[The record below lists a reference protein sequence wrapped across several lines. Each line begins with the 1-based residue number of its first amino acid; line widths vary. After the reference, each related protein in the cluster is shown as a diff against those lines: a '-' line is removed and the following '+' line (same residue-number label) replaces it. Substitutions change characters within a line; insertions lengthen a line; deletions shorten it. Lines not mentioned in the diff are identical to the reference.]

1 MQTRTRRG
9 IRAVQFGLLLNFAL
23 AGIKVVTGLVG
34 HSYALVADGV
44 ESTIDIVA
52 SLVVWGGLQIASREA
67 DEDYPFGYGRAEP
80 LAAAI
85 VALILF
91 AAGVGIAIAAMRE
104 IHTPHFAPEPYT
116 LVVLLGVIVIKE
128 VLFRRMRV
136 VATATDSSA
145 LYADAWHHRSDAIT
159 SLAAFIGISLALW
172 KGQRWAA
179 ADDWAALVA
188 SAVILVNAVRV
199 ARPAIAE
206 LMDRSPERPTVERV
220 EDAARG
226 VSGVRGT
233 HKLKVRRHGGAYY
246 VDLHVQADPDLT
258 LHDAHILSGK
268 VKSAIRATV
277 PQVAGVLIHMEP
289 DEAESSSPA

>member
-1 MQTRTRRG
+1 MQTRARRG

-23 AGIKVVTGLVG
+23 ASIKVVAGLVG

-67 DEDYPFGYGRAEP
+67 DEDYPFGYGRAEA

-85 VALILF
+85 VALILIG
-91 AAGVGIAIAAMRE
+91 AGVGIAIAALRE
-104 IHTPHFAPEPYT
+104 IRTPHHAPEPYT
-116 LVVLLGVIVIKE
+116 LFVLLGVIVIKE
-128 VLFRRMRV
+128 VLFRRMRDI
-136 VATATDSSA
+136 AAATDSSA
-145 LYADAWHHRSDAIT
+145 VHADAWHHRSDALT
-159 SLAAFIGISLALW
+159 SLAAFVGISLALW
-172 KGQRWAA
+172 KGQRWAS

-188 SAVILVNAVRV
+188 SAVIMVNAVRV

-206 LMDRSPERPTVERV
+206 LMDRSPERPMIERM
-220 EDAARG
+220 ESAARG

-233 HKLKVRRHGGAYY
+233 HKLKVRRHGGEYH
-246 VDLHVQADPDLT
+246 VDVHVQADPNLT
-258 LHDAHILSGK
+258 LHDAHVLSGK
-268 VKSAIRATV
+268 VKSAIRASI

-289 DEAESSSPA
+289 DEPEPGRSA

>member
-1 MQTRTRRG
+1 MQTRARRG

-23 AGIKVVTGLVG
+23 ASVKVVAGLVG

-67 DEDYPFGYGRAEP
+67 DEDYPFGYGRAEA

-85 VALILF
+85 VALILIG
-91 AAGVGIAIAAMRE
+91 AGVGIAIAAIRE
-104 IHTPHFAPEPYT
+104 IRTPHHAPEPYT
-116 LVVLLGVIVIKE
+116 LFVLLGVIVIKE
-128 VLFRRMRV
+128 LLFRRMRDI
-136 VATATDSSA
+136 ATATDSSA
-145 LYADAWHHRSDAIT
+145 VHADAWHHRSDALT
-159 SLAAFIGISLALW
+159 SLAAFVGISLALW
-172 KGQRWAA
+172 KGQRWAS

-188 SAVILVNAVRV
+188 SVVIMVNAVRV

-206 LMDRSPERPTVERV
+206 LMDRSPERPMIERM
-220 EDAARG
+220 ESAARG

-233 HKLKVRRHGGAYY
+233 HKLKVRRHGGEYH
-246 VDLHVQADPDLT
+246 VDVHVQADPNIT
-258 LHDAHILSGK
+258 LHDAHVLSGK
-268 VKSAIRATV
+268 VKSAIRASI

-289 DEAESSSPA
+289 DEPEPGGSA

>member
-1 MQTRTRRG
+1 VQTRARRG

-23 AGIKVVTGLVG
+23 ASVKVVAGLVG

-67 DEDYPFGYGRAEP
+67 DEDYPFGYGRAEA

-85 VALILF
+85 VALILIG
-91 AAGVGIAIAAMRE
+91 AGVGIAIAAIRE
-104 IHTPHFAPEPYT
+104 IRTPHHAPEPYT
-116 LVVLLGVIVIKE
+116 LFVLLGVIVIKE
-128 VLFRRMRV
+128 VLFRRMRDI
-136 VATATDSSA
+136 ATATDSSA
-145 LYADAWHHRSDAIT
+145 VHADAWHHRSDALT
-159 SLAAFIGISLALW
+159 SLAAFVGISLALW
-172 KGQRWAA
+172 KGQRWAS

-188 SAVILVNAVRV
+188 SVVIMVNAVRV

-206 LMDRSPERPTVERV
+206 LMDRSPERPMIERM
-220 EDAARG
+220 ESAARG

-233 HKLKVRRHGGAYY
+233 HKLKVRRHGGEYH
-246 VDLHVQADPDLT
+246 VDVHVQADPNIT
-258 LHDAHILSGK
+258 LHDAHVLSGK
-268 VKSAIRATV
+268 VKSAIRASI

-289 DEAESSSPA
+289 DEPEPGGSA

>member
-1 MQTRTRRG
+1 
-9 IRAVQFGLLLNFAL
+9 
-23 AGIKVVTGLVG
+23 
-34 HSYALVADGV
+34 
-44 ESTIDIVA
+44 
-52 SLVVWGGLQIASREA
+52 
-67 DEDYPFGYGRAEP
+67 
-80 LAAAI
+80 
-85 VALILF
+85 
-91 AAGVGIAIAAMRE
+91 
-104 IHTPHFAPEPYT
+104 
-116 LVVLLGVIVIKE
+116 
-128 VLFRRMRV
+128 MRV

-159 SLAAFIGISLALW
+159 SLAAFVGISLALW

-179 ADDWAALVA
+179 ADDWAAVVA

-206 LMDRSPERPTVERV
+206 LMDRSPERPMVERM

-233 HKLKVRRHGGAYY
+233 HKLKVRRHGGTYY
-246 VDLHVQADPDLT
+246 VDLHVQANPNLT
-258 LHDAHILSGK
+258 LHEAHMLSGK

-289 DEAESSSPA
+289 DEPESGSSA

>member
-1 MQTRTRRG
+1 MQTRARPG

-23 AGIKVVTGLVG
+23 ASIKVLTGLVG

-85 VALILF
+85 VALILIG
-91 AAGVGIAIAAMRE
+91 AGVGIAIAALRE
-104 IHTPHFAPEPYT
+104 IRTPHYAPEPYT
-116 LVVLLGVIVIKE
+116 LFVLLGVIVIKE
-128 VLFRRMRV
+128 VLFRRMRDI
-136 VATATDSSA
+136 ATATDSSA
-145 LYADAWHHRSDAIT
+145 VHADAWHHRSDALT
-159 SLAAFIGISLALW
+159 SLAAFVGISLALW
-172 KGQRWAA
+172 KGWAS

-188 SAVILVNAVRV
+188 SAVIMVNAVRV

-206 LMDRSPERPTVERV
+206 LMDRSPERPMIERM
-220 EDAARG
+220 ENAARG

-233 HKLKVRRHGGAYY
+233 HKLTVRRHGGAYH
-246 VDLHVQADPDLT
+246 VDVHVQADPNLT
-258 LHDAHILSGK
+258 LHDAHVLSGK
-268 VKSAIRATV
+268 VKSAIRASI
-277 PQVAGVLIHMEP
+277 PQVAGVLVHMEP
-289 DEAESSSPA
+289 DEPQSGGSA

>member
-1 MQTRTRRG
+1 MQTRARRG

-23 AGIKVVTGLVG
+23 ASVKVVAGLVG

-67 DEDYPFGYGRAEP
+67 DEDYPFGYGRAEA

-85 VALILF
+85 VALILIG
-91 AAGVGIAIAAMRE
+91 AGVGIAIAAIRE
-104 IHTPHFAPEPYT
+104 IRTPHHAPEPYT
-116 LVVLLGVIVIKE
+116 LFVLLGVIVIKE
-128 VLFRRMRV
+128 VLFRRMRDI
-136 VATATDSSA
+136 ATATDSSA
-145 LYADAWHHRSDAIT
+145 VHADAWHHRSDALT
-159 SLAAFIGISLALW
+159 SLAAFVGISLALW
-172 KGQRWAA
+172 KGQRWAS

-188 SAVILVNAVRV
+188 SVVIMVNAVRV

-206 LMDRSPERPTVERV
+206 LMDRSPERPMIERM
-220 EDAARG
+220 ESAARG

-233 HKLKVRRHGGAYY
+233 HKLKVRRHGGEYH
-246 VDLHVQADPDLT
+246 VDVHVQADPNIT
-258 LHDAHILSGK
+258 LHDAHVLSGK
-268 VKSAIRATV
+268 VKSAIRASI

-289 DEAESSSPA
+289 DEPEPGGSA